1 MHTMTSLLKKMKQ
14 EEKLVMLTAY
24 DYPSAK
30 LAEAAGVDII
40 LVGDSLGMVVLG
52 YDSTIPVTTA
62 DMIHHAKAV
71 RRGAR
76 DTFVVVD
83 MPFATYHGDFDRTLQ
98 AAASLFQDGQADAVK
113 LEGAG
118 EVLETIE
125 RLTKVGMPCVAHLG
139 LTPQSVGV
147 LEGYKV
153 QGKSLEDAEQLIA
166 DSLEAE
172 RVGAKM
178 LVLECVPHQL
188 AKKIAAALTIP
199 VIGIGAGADVD
210 GQVLVYH
217 DILKYGVDRLPK
229 FVEAYADVNEV
240 ATTAIRHYVESTKDG
255 SFPLERHTFTMD
267 ESLLDTLYGG
277 KA

>member
-1 MHTMTSLLKKMKQ
+1 MHTITSLMKKMDQ
-14 EEKLVMLTAY
+14 QEKLVMLTAY

-30 LAEAAGVDII
+30 LAEAAGVDMI

-52 YDSTIPVTTA
+52 YDSTIPVTNT
-62 DMIHHAKAV
+62 DMIHHSKAV
-71 RRGAR
+71 RRGAKE
-76 DTFVVVD
+76 TFVVVD

-98 AAASLFQDGQADAVK
+98 AAASLFQEGQADAIK
-113 LEGAG
+113 LEGSG
-118 EVLETIE
+118 EVLKTIE
-125 RLTKVGMPCVAHLG
+125 RLTNVGMPCVAHLG

-153 QGKSLEDAEQLIA
+153 QGKSLEAAEQLLQ

-178 LVLECVPHQL
+178 LVLECVPYQL
-188 AKKIAAALTIP
+188 AKRIAEALKIP
-199 VIGIGAGADVD
+199 VIGIGAGAEVD

-217 DILKYGVDRLPK
+217 DVLKYGVDRLPK
-229 FVEAYADVNEV
+229 FVQAFADVNEV
-240 ATTAIRHYVESTKDG
+240 ATNAIQAYVNETKSG
-255 SFPLERHTFTMD
+255 QFPLERHTFTMD
-267 ESLLDTLYGG
+267 ESLLDSLYGG

>member
-1 MHTMTSLLKKMKQ
+1 MHTMTSLLKKMDQ
-14 EEKLVMLTAY
+14 QEKLVMLTAY

-30 LAEAAGVDII
+30 LAEASGVDII

-52 YDSTIPVTTA
+52 YDSTIPVTIS
-62 DMIHHAKAV
+62 DMIHHSKAV
-71 RRGAR
+71 RRGAKE
-76 DTFVVVD
+76 TFVVVD

-98 AAASLFQDGQADAVK
+98 AAASLFQEGHADAIK

-118 EVLETIE
+118 EVLRTIE
-125 RLTKVGMPCVAHLG
+125 RLTNVGMPCVAHLG

-153 QGKSLEDAEQLIA
+153 QGKSLEAAEQLLQ

-188 AKKIAAALTIP
+188 AKRIADALHIP
-199 VIGIGAGADVD
+199 VIGIGAGAEVD

-217 DILKYGVDRLPK
+217 DILKYGVNRLPK
-229 FVEAYADVNEV
+229 FVEAYADLNET
-240 ATTAIRHYVESTKDG
+240 ATQAIQSYVEATKSG
-255 SFPLERHTFTMD
+255 EFPLERHTFTMD
-267 ESLLDTLYGG
+267 ESLLDSLYGG

>member
-1 MHTMTSLLKKMKQ
+1 MKQ

-52 YDSTIPVTTA
+52 YDSTIPVTIS
-62 DMIHHAKAV
+62 DMVHHAKAV

-98 AAASLFQDGQADAVK
+98 AAATLFQDGQADAIK

-188 AKKIAAALTIP
+188 AKKIAEALHIP

-229 FVEAYADVNEV
+229 FVEAYADVNDV
-240 ATTAIRHYVESTKDG
+240 ATTAIRNYVDATKDG

>member
-1 MHTMTSLLKKMKQ
+1 MHTMSPLMKKMKHD
-14 EEKLVMLTAY
+14 EKLVMLTAY

-30 LAEAAGVDII
+30 LAEAAGVDIL

-52 YDSTIPVTTA
+52 YDSTIPVTVG
-62 DMIHHAKAV
+62 DMVHHAKAV
-71 RRGAR
+71 RRGAEK
-76 DTFVVVD
+76 TFVVVD
-83 MPFATYHGDFDRTLQ
+83 MPFASYHGDFDRTLQ
-98 AAASLFQDGQADAVK
+98 AATALFQEGQADAIK

-118 EVLETIE
+118 DVLRTIE
-125 RLTKVGMPCVAHLG
+125 RLTQVGMPCVAHLG

-153 QGKSLEDAEQLIA
+153 QGKSLEAAETLLR

-188 AKKIAAALTIP
+188 AKRIAEALHIP

-217 DILKYGVDRLPK
+217 DVLQYGVNRLPK
-229 FVEAYADVNEV
+229 FVEAYADVNTV
-240 ATTAIRHYVESTKDG
+240 ATKAISAYVEATKSG
-255 SFPLERHTFTMD
+255 TFPEARHTFTMD
-267 ESLLDTLYGG
+267 ETLLDSLYGG